1 MVWDKLS
8 LNRIKTRNRTFNAFL
23 VRRKPY
29 VILWQSSAPRKTSL
43 NQKSNIKQFF
53 HFLGLLNYT
62 KPKIESLLWTWLSSD
77 QSVINA
83 APIKANRKS
92 GSESS
97 GIESGLSDRTDS
109 ENCQML
115 LTESAY
121 IQVHNNQNNNS
132 KHKKKLT
139 YTQSGTVDC

>member
-1 MVWDKLS
+1 M
-8 LNRIKTRNRTFNAFL
+8 RIT
-23 VRRKPY
+23 Y
-29 VILWQSSAPRKTSL
+29 LWCRS
-43 NQKSNIKQFF
+43 
-53 HFLGLLNYT
+53 
-62 KPKIESLLWTWLSSD
+62 W
-77 QSVINA
+77 

-132 KHKKKLT
+132 KHKKKLA
-139 YTQSGTVDC
+139 YTQSGKRKKKMKELKL